1 MAIGINDYDL
11 YDDDPIIDEGGHDTE
26 NEPIQN
32 QPPVNNKQEDNFVE
46 DFLKSKGIDDSS
58 KIMFEGD
65 NGELI
70 ERSWDSLSNEEKF
83 NILNTNTN
91 SVSEQNQLSEEELDF
106 INELRANNLTPSQYL
121 SQFTQQN
128 SQEPQYQVDDLSDD
142 EIFLL
147 DLESRVGELTDE
159 QAAQALANSKQD
171 EDLFKKQVIGIR
183 NEYKERENYQI
194 QQQQAELEAQQQ
206 EAYNQFQ
213 DSVIN
218 SISNF
223 NSIGNLDLNFDDSD
237 KNELAEFML
246 SRDESGNNY
255 LWQALQDPDTLTKA
269 AWFILNGDDALNNI
283 AEYFTNQIKLVS
295 EHQYN
300 KGFQEGKQGITPSR
314 PTVVINNTKSNN
326 QHRNYTSIED
336 LDDED

>member
-11 YDDDPIIDEGGHDTE
+11 YDDDPIIDEGGQNTE

-83 NILNTNTN
+83 NILNTDTN
-91 SVSEQNQLSEEELDF
+91 LASEQDQLSEEELDF

-128 SQEPQYQVDDLSDD
+128 PQEPQYQVDDLSDD

-183 NEYKERENYQI
+183 NEYKERENYQM

-213 DSVIN
+213 DLVIN

>member
-11 YDDDPIIDEGGHDTE
+11 YDDDPIIDEGSQNTE

-32 QPPVNNKQEDNFVE
+32 QPPVTNKQEDNFVE

-83 NILNTNTN
+83 NILNTDTN
-91 SVSEQNQLSEEELDF
+91 SASEQNQLSEEELDF

-121 SQFTQQN
+121 SQFTQSN
-128 SQEPQYQVDDLSDD
+128 TQEPQYQVDDLSDD

>member
-11 YDDDPIIDEGGHDTE
+11 YDDDPIIDEGGQNTE

-32 QPPVNNKQEDNFVE
+32 QPPVTNQQEDNFVE

-83 NILNTNTN
+83 NILNTDTN
-91 SVSEQNQLSEEELDF
+91 SASKQNQLSEEELDF

-121 SQFTQQN
+121 SQFTQSN
-128 SQEPQYQVDDLSDD
+128 AQEPQYQVDDLSDD

-171 EDLFKKQVIGIR
+171 EDLFK
-183 NEYKERENYQI
+183 
-194 QQQQAELEAQQQ
+194 
-206 EAYNQFQ
+206 
-213 DSVIN
+213 
-218 SISNF
+218 
-223 NSIGNLDLNFDDSD
+223 
-237 KNELAEFML
+237 
-246 SRDESGNNY
+246 
-255 LWQALQDPDTLTKA
+255 
-269 AWFILNGDDALNNI
+269 
-283 AEYFTNQIKLVS
+283 
-295 EHQYN
+295 N
-300 KGFQEGKQGITPSR
+300 K
-314 PTVVINNTKSNN
+314 
-326 QHRNYTSIED
+326 
-336 LDDED
+336 

>member
-11 YDDDPIIDEGGHDTE
+11 YDDDPIIDEGGQGTE

-32 QPPVNNKQEDNFVE
+32 QPPVTNQQEDNFVE

-83 NILNTNTN
+83 NILNTDTN
-91 SVSEQNQLSEEELDF
+91 SASEQNQLSEEELNF

-194 QQQQAELEAQQQ
+194 QQQQAELEEQQQ

-269 AWFILNGDDALNNI
+269 AWFILNGDDA
-283 AEYFTNQIKLVS
+283 
-295 EHQYN
+295 
-300 KGFQEGKQGITPSR
+300 
-314 PTVVINNTKSNN
+314 KSNN